1 MAFGRSASPRSIAP
15 TEPAASWEAP
25 RAARTKPDGAAPALI
40 RGALSV
46 SGVLGFLRD
55 NGRRIL
61 ALALALFALGV
72 VALMVLPVRY
82 AATALVVLDPRE
94 LRVTTEQDV
103 LPGIGQDAAALQSQI
118 EIAKSDGFLRP
129 LIEQLKVAED
139 DDIAGGHTDM
149 TRLLEKFRSRLEITR
164 RGLTYV
170 IAISFTSN
178 RSERAAYYA
187 NAVAEA
193 FVASQG
199 RVRTA
204 ATDEAADWLKDRLKT
219 LNERL
224 RASEDAVAAFRLEH
238 KILNAGKDST
248 TQQLRVTDLN
258 QQVSAARLRAEE
270 AKARYDQ
277 VQRDL
282 KANVEGPVKQDLL
295 SMLRA
300 QRSTLNDQIAQ
311 KKAVYGDRHPDLAIS
326 YSQLADINRQI
337 EVERKKNIDTAKSE
351 YEAQLE
357 QQNALEKQLKAV
369 ETQMLVDGQA
379 LVKLQELQRDADA
392 NRNIYEQFLSRF
404 KTTNEQRQLQNSQT
418 KIASPAIPP
427 LRSTRPPLALLLAA
441 LAIGSLLTS
450 TAGVAA
456 MVSMSAEPAP
466 VEPPMP
472 AAVTDTQAR
481 QIQVQSQVQSQVQ
494 PQVTLQAQP
503 PPAAAGRPDAMP
515 RLPVWA
521 RIPDLLSGTGP
532 TTVWQRPVA
541 ASAELDLG
549 VYLRPLLERIDRVP
563 VRGCK
568 VALVLSVGKS
578 AGGNTVARSLNR
590 AAVKRGMMS
599 VLIRLQ
605 AEFAGHQPP
614 VTEWNDGSTTAGLQ
628 SIDELLS
635 AGRKADARPEDDIRS
650 EFDLI
655 IVHAGN
661 LALQPD
667 AIALA
672 AHADLIVLVARA
684 GELGSAAMRRVTAAL
699 SRYETV
705 PTGLVVNHAPAGSQA
720 PHSEG
725 GALGLAV

>member
-1 MAFGRSASPRSIAP
+1 MAFGRGASPRSIAP

-25 RAARTKPDGAAPALI
+25 RAATAKPDSAAPALI
-40 RGALSV
+40 KGSLTVAGALS
-46 SGVLGFLRD
+46 FLRE

-61 ALALALFALGV
+61 TLALALFALGV
-72 VALMVLPVRY
+72 IVLMVLPVRY

-94 LRVTTEQDV
+94 LRVTSEQDV

-129 LIEQLKVAED
+129 LIEQLKIAD
-139 DDIAGGHTDM
+139 DQDIAGGYTDM
-149 TRLLEKFRSRLEITR
+149 TRLLEKFRARLDISR

-178 RSERAAYYA
+178 NAERAAHYA
-187 NAVAEA
+187 NAIAEA

-199 RVRTA
+199 RVRTE
-204 ATDEAADWLKDRLKT
+204 ATDEAADWLKDRLKA

-224 RASEDAVAAFRLEH
+224 RASEDAVAAFRFEH

-258 QQVSAARLRAEE
+258 QQVSAARARTEE
-270 AKARYDQ
+270 ARARYEQ

-357 QQNALEKQLKAV
+357 QQNALEKQLKTV

-392 NRNIYEQFLSRF
+392 NKNIYEQFLSRF
-404 KTTNEQRQLQNSQT
+404 KTTSEQRQLQSSQT
-418 KIASPAIPP
+418 KIASLAIPP
-427 LRSTRPPLALLLAA
+427 MRSTRPPLALLLAA
-441 LAIGSLLTS
+441 LAIGSILTS
-450 TAGVAA
+450 TAAVAA
-456 MVSMSAEPAP
+456 MGNTSDRPAP
-466 VEPPMP
+466 AEAPAQTPAQTLARAEAADAQVQRPAP
-472 AAVTDTQAR
+472 AAR
-481 QIQVQSQVQSQVQ
+481 Q
-494 PQVTLQAQP
+494 PE
-503 PPAAAGRPDAMP
+503 AMP
-515 RLPVWA
+515 NLPVWA
-521 RIPDLLSGTGP
+521 RIPDLAPGAVAN
-532 TTVWQRPVA
+532 TVWQRPIA
-541 ASAELDLG
+541 ATAELDLG
-549 VYLRPLLERIDRVP
+549 AYLRPLLERIDRAP

-590 AAVKRGMMS
+590 AAVNRGMMS

-605 AEFAGHQPP
+605 PEFAGHQPP
-614 VTEWNDGSTTAGLQ
+614 VTEWQDGSTTAGLQ

-655 IVHAGN
+655 VVHASN

-672 AHADLIVLVARA
+672 AHADLMIPVVRA

-699 SRYETV
+699 SRYNTV
-705 PTGLVVNHAPAGSQA
+705 PTGLVVNHAPAGSVA
-720 PHSEG
+720 PEG
-725 GALGLAV
+725 SALSRAV

>member
-1 MAFGRSASPRSIAP
+1 MASGSRASPRSIAP
-15 TEPAASWEAP
+15 TEQAASWDVP
-25 RAARTKPDGAAPALI
+25 RAARVKLDGAAPGLVK
-40 RGALSV
+40 GSLTV
-46 SGVLGFLRD
+46 SGTLAFLRE

-61 ALALALFALGV
+61 TLALALFALGV
-72 VALMVLPVRY
+72 LALVVLPVRY

-94 LRVTTEQDV
+94 LRVTSDQEV
-103 LPGIGQDAAALQSQI
+103 LPGIGQDTAALQSQI

-129 LIEQLKVAED
+129 LIEQLKIADDED
-139 DDIAGGHTDM
+139 ISRGYTDM
-149 TRLLEKFRSRLEITR
+149 TRLLERFRNRLEITR

-178 RSERAAYYA
+178 RPDRAAYYA
-187 NAVAEA
+187 NAIAEA

-199 RVRTA
+199 RVRTE
-204 ATDEAADWLKDRLKT
+204 ATDEAAGWLQDRLKT
-219 LNERL
+219 LSERL

-238 KILNAGKDST
+238 KIVNAGKEST
-248 TQQLRVTDLN
+248 TQQLRVTDLT
-258 QQVSAARLRAEE
+258 QQVSAARLRTEE
-270 AKARYDQ
+270 AKARYEQ

-300 QRSTLNDQIAQ
+300 QRSALNEQIAQ

-326 YSQLADINRQI
+326 NSQLADINRQI
-337 EVERKKNIDTAKSE
+337 EIERKKNIETAKSE

-357 QQNALEKQLKAV
+357 QQNALEKQLRAF
-369 ETQMLVDGQA
+369 ETKMLIDGQA

-404 KTTNEQRQLQNSQT
+404 KSTNEQRQLQASQT
-418 KIASPAIPP
+418 KVASVAIPP

-441 LAIGSLLTS
+441 LVIGSLLTS
-450 TAGVAA
+450 TAAVAVMASRSADEAASIQAPASVAA
-456 MVSMSAEPAP
+456 EDAP
-466 VEPPMP
+466 G
-472 AAVTDTQAR
+472 R
-481 QIQVQSQVQSQVQ
+481 H
-494 PQVTLQAQP
+494 AQP
-503 PPAAAGRPDAMP
+503 PGAGLRQAEAMP

-521 RIPDLLSGTGP
+521 RIPELAPGAGIN
-532 TTVWQRPVA
+532 TVWQRPVA
-541 ASAELDLG
+541 AAAELDLG
-549 VYLRPLLERIDRVP
+549 SHLRPLLERIEHVP

-578 AGGNTVARSLNR
+578 AGGNTVARGLNR
-590 AAVKRGMMS
+590 AAVNRGMMS

-605 AEFAGHQPP
+605 PEFAGSQPP
-614 VTEWNDGSTTAGLQ
+614 VTEWQDGSTTAGLQ

-635 AGRKADARPEDDIRS
+635 VGRKSDASPEDDIRS

-684 GELGSAAMRRVTAAL
+684 GELGSPAMRRVTAAL
-699 SRYETV
+699 SKYAGV
-705 PTGLVVNHAPAGSQA
+705 PTGLVVNHAPAGAVA
-720 PHSEG
+720 PRPEG
-725 GALGLAV
+725 DALGLAV

>member
-1 MAFGRSASPRSIAP
+1 MA
-15 TEPAASWEAP
+15 
-25 RAARTKPDGAAPALI
+25 KPGGNGPALI
-40 RGALSV
+40 KGSLTVSGALA
-46 SGVLGFLRD
+46 FLRD

-61 ALALALFALGV
+61 TLALALFALGV
-72 VALMVLPVRY
+72 LVLMVLPIRY
-82 AATALVVLDPRE
+82 AATALVVVDPRE
-94 LRVTTEQDV
+94 LRVTTDQDV

-129 LIEQLKVAED
+129 LIEKLKIAD
-139 DDIAGGHTDM
+139 DEDIAGGHTDM
-149 TRLLEKFRSRLEITR
+149 TRLLEKFRNRLDISR

-178 RSERAAYYA
+178 SADRAASYA
-187 NAVAEA
+187 NAIAEA
-193 FVASQG
+193 FAASQG
-199 RVRTA
+199 RVRTE

-258 QQVSAARLRAEE
+258 QQVSAARLRTEE
-270 AKARYDQ
+270 AKARYEQ

-300 QRSTLNDQIAQ
+300 QRSALNDQIAQ

-351 YEAQLE
+351 YESQLE
-357 QQNALEKQLKAV
+357 QQAALEKQLKAV

-404 KTTNEQRQLQNSQT
+404 KTTNEQRQLQSSQT
-418 KIASPAIPP
+418 KVASPAIPP

-450 TAGVAA
+450 TAAVAA
-456 MVSMSAEPAP
+456 MGSVSDDTSDP
-466 VEPPMP
+466 VEAP
-472 AAVTDTQAR
+472 ARTPAR
-481 QIQVQSQVQSQVQ
+481 AKAEDAQSRPAS
-494 PQVTLQAQP
+494 PASPAAQP
-503 PPAAAGRPDAMP
+503 PAAMP
-515 RLPVWA
+515 NLPVWA
-521 RIPDLLSGTGP
+521 RIPDLASGAAPG
-532 TTVWQRPVA
+532 TVWQRSIA
-541 ASAELDLG
+541 ATAELNLG
-549 VYLRPLLERIDRVP
+549 AYLRPLLDRIDRAP
-563 VRGCK
+563 MRGCK

-590 AAVKRGMMS
+590 AAVNRGMMS

-605 AEFAGHQPP
+605 PEFAGSQPP
-614 VTEWNDGSTTAGLQ
+614 VTEWQDGSTTAGLQ

-655 IVHAGN
+655 IVHAGD

-672 AHADLIVLVARA
+672 AHADLIMPVVHA

-699 SRYETV
+699 TRYNTV
-705 PTGLVVNHAPAGSQA
+705 PTGLVVNHAPAGAVA
-720 PHSEG
+720 PYPDG
-725 GALGLAV
+725 GALSRAV

>member
-25 RAARTKPDGAAPALI
+25 RAAMAKPDGAAPALI
-40 RGALSV
+40 KGSLTVSGALS
-46 SGVLGFLRD
+46 FLRE

-61 ALALALFALGV
+61 TLALALFALGV
-72 VALMVLPVRY
+72 VVLMVLPVRY
-82 AATALVVLDPRE
+82 AATALVVVDPRE
-94 LRVTTEQDV
+94 LRVTPDQDV

-129 LIEQLKVAED
+129 LIEKLKIAED
-139 DDIAGGHTDM
+139 DDIAGGYTDM
-149 TRLLEKFRSRLEITR
+149 TRLLEKFRNRLDISR

-178 RSERAAYYA
+178 SAERAAHYA
-187 NAVAEA
+187 NAIAEA

-199 RVRTA
+199 RVRTD

-224 RASEDAVAAFRLEH
+224 RTSEDAVAAFRLEH

-258 QQVSAARLRAEE
+258 QQVSAARLRTEE
-270 AKARYDQ
+270 ARARYEQ

-326 YSQLADINRQI
+326 YSQLADLNRQI

-357 QQNALEKQLKAV
+357 QQNALEKQLKTV

-392 NRNIYEQFLSRF
+392 NKNIYEQFLSRF
-404 KTTNEQRQLQNSQT
+404 KTTNEQRQLQSSQT
-418 KIASPAIPP
+418 KIASLAIPP
-427 LRSTRPPLALLLAA
+427 LRSTRPPFALLLAA

-450 TAGVAA
+450 TAAVAA
-456 MVSMSAEPAP
+456 MGSTSDKSDPAEAPAQTP
-466 VEPPMP
+466 VRAKAEDAP
-472 AAVTDTQAR
+472 DR
-481 QIQVQSQVQSQVQ
+481 QVQ
-494 PQVTLQAQP
+494 PPA
-503 PPAAAGRPDAMP
+503 PAARQPEAMP
-515 RLPVWA
+515 NLPVWA
-521 RIPDLLSGTGP
+521 RIPDLASGAVLN
-532 TTVWQRPVA
+532 TVWQKPVA
-541 ASAELDLG
+541 ATAEIDLG
-549 VYLRPLLERIDRVP
+549 AYLRPLLERIDRTP

-578 AGGNTVARSLNR
+578 AGGNSVARSLNR
-590 AAVKRGMMS
+590 AAVGRGMMS

-605 AEFAGHQPP
+605 PEFAGAQPP
-614 VTEWNDGSTTAGLQ
+614 VTEWHDGSTTAGLQ
-628 SIDELLS
+628 SIVELLS

-655 IVHAGN
+655 VVHASN

-672 AHADLIVLVARA
+672 AHADLIIPVVRA
-684 GELGSAAMRRVTAAL
+684 AELGSAAMRRVTAAL
-699 SRYETV
+699 SRYNTV
-705 PTGLVVNHAPAGSQA
+705 PTGLVVNHAPAGSAA
-720 PHSEG
+720 PHPDG
-725 GALGLAV
+725 GALSRAV

>member
-1 MAFGRSASPRSIAP
+1 MA
-15 TEPAASWEAP
+15 
-25 RAARTKPDGAAPALI
+25 KPDGAAPALI
-40 RGALSV
+40 KGSLTVSGALS
-46 SGVLGFLRD
+46 FLRE

-61 ALALALFALGV
+61 TLALALFALGV
-72 VALMVLPVRY
+72 VILTVLPVRY
-82 AATALVVLDPRE
+82 AATALVVVDPRE
-94 LRVTTEQDV
+94 LRVTPDQDV

-129 LIEQLKVAED
+129 LIEKLKIAED
-139 DDIAGGHTDM
+139 DDIAGGYTDM
-149 TRLLEKFRSRLEITR
+149 TRLLEKFRNRLDISR

-178 RSERAAYYA
+178 SAERAAHYA
-187 NAVAEA
+187 NAIAEA
-193 FVASQG
+193 FVASQ
-199 RVRTA
+199 RSVRTD

-258 QQVSAARLRAEE
+258 QQVSAARLRTEE
-270 AKARYDQ
+270 AKARYEQ

-326 YSQLADINRQI
+326 YSQLADLNRQI

-357 QQNALEKQLKAV
+357 QQNALEKQLKTV

-392 NRNIYEQFLSRF
+392 NKNIYEQFLSRF
-404 KTTNEQRQLQNSQT
+404 KTTNEQRQLQSSQT
-418 KIASPAIPP
+418 KIASLAIPP

-450 TAGVAA
+450 TAAVAA
-456 MVSMSAEPAP
+456 MGSASDKSDPAEAP
-466 VEPPMP
+466 AQTLVRAKAEDTPDRQVQRAAP
-472 AAVTDTQAR
+472 AAR
-481 QIQVQSQVQSQVQ
+481 Q
-494 PQVTLQAQP
+494 PET
-503 PPAAAGRPDAMP
+503 MP
-515 RLPVWA
+515 NLPVWA
-521 RIPDLLSGTGP
+521 RIPDLVSGAVLN
-532 TTVWQRPVA
+532 TVWQKPLA
-541 ASAELDLG
+541 ATAEIDLG
-549 VYLRPLLERIDRVP
+549 AYLRPLLERIDRTP

-590 AAVKRGMMS
+590 AAVGRGMMS

-605 AEFAGHQPP
+605 PEFAGAQPP
-614 VTEWNDGSTTAGLQ
+614 VTEWHDGSTTAGLQ
-628 SIDELLS
+628 SIVELLS

-655 IVHAGN
+655 VVHASN

-672 AHADLIVLVARA
+672 AHADLIIPVVRA

-699 SRYETV
+699 SRYNTV
-705 PTGLVVNHAPAGSQA
+705 PTGLVVNHAPAGSVA
-720 PHSEG
+720 PHPDG
-725 GALGLAV
+725 GALSRAV

>member
-25 RAARTKPDGAAPALI
+25 RAAAATPDNTAPALI
-40 RGALSV
+40 KGSLTLTGAFS
-46 SGVLGFLRD
+46 FLRE

-61 ALALALFALGV
+61 MLALALFALGV
-72 VALMVLPVRY
+72 AVLMVLPVRY
-82 AATALVVLDPRE
+82 AATALVVVDPRE
-94 LRVTTEQDV
+94 LRVTTDQDV

-129 LIEQLKVAED
+129 LIEKLKIAD
-139 DDIAGGHTDM
+139 DEDIAGGHTDM
-149 TRLLEKFRSRLEITR
+149 TRLLEKLRSRLDISR

-178 RSERAAYYA
+178 SAERAAYYA
-187 NAVAEA
+187 NAIAEA
-193 FVASQG
+193 FVATQS
-199 RVRTA
+199 RVRSD

-219 LNERL
+219 LSERL
-224 RASEDAVAAFRLEH
+224 RVSEDAVAAFRLEH

-258 QQVSAARLRAEE
+258 QQVSAARARTEE
-270 AKARYDQ
+270 AKARYEQ

-357 QQNALEKQLKAV
+357 QQAALEKQLKAV

-392 NRNIYEQFLSRF
+392 NKNIYEQFLSRF
-404 KTTNEQRQLQNSQT
+404 KTTNEQRQLQSSQT

-450 TAGVAA
+450 TATVAA
-456 MVSMSAEPAP
+456 MMSMSDKSDPAEAPARTPARAEARETPKRQAQRPAP
-466 VEPPMP
+466 
-472 AAVTDTQAR
+472 AVQ
-481 QIQVQSQVQSQVQ
+481 Q
-494 PQVTLQAQP
+494 PE
-503 PPAAAGRPDAMP
+503 AMP
-515 RLPVWA
+515 NLPVWS
-521 RIPDLLSGTGP
+521 RIPELMSGAAP
-532 TTVWQRPVA
+532 NTVWQRPIA
-541 ASAELDLG
+541 APAEVDLG
-549 VYLRPLLERIDRVP
+549 AYLRPLLERIDRAP

-590 AAVKRGMMS
+590 AAVNRGMMS

-605 AEFAGHQPP
+605 PEFAGAQPP
-614 VTEWNDGSTTAGLQ
+614 VTEWQDGSTTAGLQ

-655 IVHAGN
+655 IVHANN

-672 AHADLIVLVARA
+672 AHADLIIPVVRA

-699 SRYETV
+699 SKYATV
-705 PTGLVVNHAPAGSQA
+705 PTGLVVNHAPAGSAA
-720 PHSEG
+720 PHPDG
-725 GALGLAV
+725 GALSRAV